1 MLQLLTSV
9 PLPAALEFIMSWR
22 VAMACVNYGKLRS
35 QFELDTFFILNVE
48 RKQLTWCSTSS
59 VVTLG
64 DTNSGPGLE
73 TSATVRRTFAPLSVV

>member
-9 PLPAALEFIMSWR
+9 PLPAALEFMISWR

-35 QFELDTFFILNVE
+35 QVALDTLLSLNVE
-48 RKQLTWCSTSS
+48 RKQLTWSSTSS

-73 TSATVRRTFAPLSVV
+73 TSATVRRTLTPLSVV